1 MALNITGERQPK
13 STQYRVTACSTAPV
27 AVAADFAAASSLI
40 NQREFSGKQL
50 GAVAIRDT
58 AGVLNGMIA
67 MGDTTVSPWAP
78 LTAGSVITPAAVAA
92 LAFGTNL
99 SPTASVATGAAIS
112 LPVVVTGGHAPY
124 TYTWYKNGVVISG
137 ATAATYAKA
146 SAVAGDAGTY
156 QCVVT
161 DLDGEKIT
169 SVSCVLSIT

>member
-1 MALNITGERQPK
+1 M
-13 STQYRVTACSTAPV
+13 TACSTAPV
-27 AVAADFAAASSLI
+27 APAADFTSASSLI

-67 MGDTTVSPWAP
+67 LGEVTTSGWAP

-92 LAFGTNL
+92 LSFSTNL
-99 SPTASVATGAAIS
+99 AATASVATGAAIS

-146 SAVAGDAGTY
+146 SAAAGDAGSY
-156 QCVVT
+156 KCVVT
-161 DLDGEKIT
+161 DVDGEVVT
-169 SVSCVLSIT
+169 SVTCVLSIT